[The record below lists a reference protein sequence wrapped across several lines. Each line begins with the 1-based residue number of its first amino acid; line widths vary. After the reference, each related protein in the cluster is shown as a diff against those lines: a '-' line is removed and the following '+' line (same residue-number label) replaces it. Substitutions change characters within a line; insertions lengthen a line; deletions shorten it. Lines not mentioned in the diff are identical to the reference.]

1 MRRAIAIAV
10 IGFAVPAHADS
21 ADALET
27 RGAKLAKDGLYAEA
41 IDVFKE
47 ADRITP
53 RAGHA
58 CMIALAYTR
67 REMWPQAEIFFD
79 VCHHRASAGDPLP
92 DWLPTAEKVLSDHL
106 ATASVAAIDIRVEPS
121 DVPVRLS
128 VSSFA
133 HDETFGPRLIHIA
146 FGEHVITATAPGY
159 LPASQPIV
167 VTDKHEQQ
175 VVLYMEKKPSSLRA
189 YGPWA
194 IVGAGVALGLAGAAV
209 HVFIL
214 EPVRSDLV
222 HDSSFGSLDRTDY
235 DRKSRQFDVRRDVVI
250 GLYAAGGLAVITG
263 LVLHEITKTHH
274 VEVLPRPGGGVVSW
288 TWRLP

>member
-1 MRRAIAIAV
+1 MRCAVAIAV

-27 RGAKLAKDGLYAEA
+27 RGAKLAKDGLFAEA

-53 RAGHA
+53 SAGHA

-67 REMWPQAEIFFD
+67 REMWPQAEMFFD
-79 VCHHRASAGDPLP
+79 VCHHRASSSDPLP

-106 ATASVAAIDIRVEPS
+106 ATASVAAIDIRVVPS
-121 DVPVRLS
+121 DVPVRLT

-133 HDETFGPRLIHIA
+133 HDEAFGPRLIHIA

-159 LPASQPIV
+159 VPVSQPIV

-175 VVLYMEKKPSSLRA
+175 VVLYMEKQPSAWRT
-189 YGPWA
+189 YGPWS

-209 HVFIL
+209 HVFML
-214 EPVRSDLV
+214 EPVRNDLV
-222 HDSSFGSLDRTDY
+222 HDSSFGSLDRPDY
-235 DRKSRQFDVRRDVVI
+235 DRKSHQFDVRRDAVI
-250 GLYAAGGLAVITG
+250 GLYTAGGLAIITG
-263 LVLHEITKTHH
+263 FVLHRTMQTEH
-274 VEVLPRPGGGVVSW
+274 VEVSPRPGGGVVSW